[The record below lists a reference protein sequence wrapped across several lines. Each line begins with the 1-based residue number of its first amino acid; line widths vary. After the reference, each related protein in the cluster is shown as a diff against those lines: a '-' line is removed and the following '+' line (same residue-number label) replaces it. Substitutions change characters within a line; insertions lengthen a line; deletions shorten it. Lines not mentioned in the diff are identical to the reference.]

1 MAPKA
6 LSPLVNG
13 PVTVRDL
20 VHEIL
25 RVDYEIAP
33 ERLTDDA
40 HLIEDF
46 RVNENGDEWLLLAGL
61 EEGLGVE
68 VPDLQLDAWLGL
80 TDDAPAGAG
89 TVGHLIAQVTA
100 LGVAPKPLR
109 HWAGM
114 P

>member
-1 MAPKA
+1 MKTP
-6 LSPLVNG
+6 LSPHASG

-25 RVDYEIAP
+25 RLDYEIP
-33 ERLTDDA
+33 QERITDDA

-46 RVNENGDEWLLLAGL
+46 RVNDNGDEWQLLAGL

-80 TDDAPAGAG
+80 TADAPEGAG

-100 LGVAPKPLR
+100 LGVTPKPLR
-109 HWAGM
+109 HWAGTK
-114 P
+114 